1 MDAISEK
8 IKVIVGWEDKNYSAA
23 AEVNGIVIVT
33 HKNLDKLKEVFE
45 DAFRFHVEESIK
57 SGEQLPETIKNGAY
71 ELEYELQVSAL
82 LHKYGDVL
90 TKSAL
95 SQMSGIDKR
104 QIGHYIQGTRT
115 LRKDQRKRIVQ
126 GFHRLGQE
134 LLSVE

>member
-57 SGEQLPETIKNGAY
+57 SGDQLPETIKNGAY

-104 QIGHYIQGTRT
+104 EIEHYIQGTRT